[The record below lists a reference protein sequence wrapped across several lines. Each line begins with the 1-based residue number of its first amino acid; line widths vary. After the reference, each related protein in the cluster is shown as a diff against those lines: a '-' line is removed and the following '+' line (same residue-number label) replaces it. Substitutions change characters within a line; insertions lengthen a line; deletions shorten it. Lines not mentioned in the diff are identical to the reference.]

1 MGILIWPHENDAVEF
16 VRKEERYWQKN
27 YTNKNA
33 VQNVIRDIT
42 RSRENEQAYSDLI
55 AYGAFGCEL
64 NAPPEW
70 LIQEFLCIQN
80 IYNIEGRKGRRIYH
94 EIFSLLD
101 EEVAGLYYNM
111 GFLYSIAAECAR
123 WYFEQGHQVVF
134 AIHHQGRF
142 HIHFAVNTIN
152 YRTGMKFHTTKLE
165 KEARGMLFNQ
175 ILYKYLEIAK
185 TPIVPIEFC
194 PGYMMAQ

>member
-1 MGILIWPHENDAVEF
+1 MGILIWAHENDAVEF
-16 VRKEERYWQKN
+16 VRKEQRYLQNN

-33 VQNVIRDIT
+33 VRNVIRDIT
-42 RSRENEQAYSDLI
+42 RSRENEQEYSHLI

-64 NAPPEW
+64 NAPTEW
-70 LIQEFLCIQN
+70 LIQEFLCVQN
-80 IYNIEGRKGRRIYH
+80 IYNIEGRKGRRMYH

-134 AIHHQGRF
+134 AIHHQSRF

-152 YRTGMKFHTTKLE
+152 HKTGMKFHTTKPE
-165 KEARGMLFNQ
+165 KEAREMLFNQ
-175 ILYKYLEIAK
+175 ILNKYLEIAK
-185 TPIVPIEFC
+185 IPIVPIEFC
-194 PGYMMAQ
+194 PGYMTAQ